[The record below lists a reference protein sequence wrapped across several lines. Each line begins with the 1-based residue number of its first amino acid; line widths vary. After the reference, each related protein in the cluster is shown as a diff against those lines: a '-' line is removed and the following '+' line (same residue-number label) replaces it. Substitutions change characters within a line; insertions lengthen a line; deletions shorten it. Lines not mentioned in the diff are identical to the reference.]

1 MSWLRRHA
9 FNVHTKDLSI
19 EQKTLFEITSHKD
32 HIGHDLNILFTYF
45 NNFEDLYFLKNIDLE
60 REYSF
65 NYPDTLLT
73 SKEQQHLIDEINRF
87 FSDFE
92 PRNRTDVGHSHFPK
106 YRYYVLG

>member
-45 NNFEDLYFLKNIDLE
+45 NNFEDLYFLK
-60 REYSF
+60 
-65 NYPDTLLT
+65 
-73 SKEQQHLIDEINRF
+73 
-87 FSDFE
+87 
-92 PRNRTDVGHSHFPK
+92 K
-106 YRYYVLG
+106 Y

>member
-45 NNFEDLYFLKNIDLE
+45 NNFEDLYFLKNIAENIHSETTAPNIDVKIT
-60 REYSF
+60 RTGAIPYTA
-65 NYPDTLLT
+65 YDTAIAGSSARITSDITFVTVSLT
-73 SKEQQHLIDEINRF
+73 LI
-87 FSDFE
+87 
-92 PRNRTDVGHSHFPK
+92 
-106 YRYYVLG
+106 